1 MENHNEH
8 FQRTLLFS
16 FWKKEVMRR
25 KWVKSNSWCTRQER
39 RCFIE
44 TRLPKNGLQ
53 NFVLVISM
61 LKEPRSGRP
70 VEIDSDEMKA
80 LVDENRR
87 YATRDVAK
95 ISNVSKSSVANHLEA
110 FGYVGKLDVWTAR
123 QLKEARLVKR
133 VTNVRFTFETRG
145 KRSIFA
151 TYDNRRWKL
160 DRLR

>member
-1 MENHNEH
+1 MRVNLKNGKS
-8 FQRTLLFS
+8 QRAFSTYLVVFLL
-16 FWKKEVMRR
+16 KKGSNATQVSKKQFVMY
-25 KWVKSNSWCTRQER
+25 
-39 RCFIE
+39 E
-44 TRLPKNGLQ
+44 TRTKMLHRNASAKNGLQ

-110 FGYVGKLDVWTAR
+110 FGYVGKLDV
-123 QLKEARLVKR
+123 
-133 VTNVRFTFETRG
+133 
-145 KRSIFA
+145 
-151 TYDNRRWKL
+151 
-160 DRLR
+160 